1 MLLLEKRLQDQEL
14 NGTLAEGTSA
24 RLQLN
29 EFKASVQNG
38 LKTGLLELEQR
49 YEASQTLAHTTCK
62 WSSSGLKAYGTF
74 LSDEHERASFGSF

>member
-1 MLLLEKRLQDQEL
+1 LKVQRHHFLTWFWQVTILEKRLQEQEL

-49 YEASQTLAHTTCK
+49 YEAST
-62 WSSSGLKAYGTF
+62 
-74 LSDEHERASFGSF
+74 

>member
-1 MLLLEKRLQDQEL
+1 MFLLQVLILEKKLQDQEL

-49 YEASQTLAHTTCK
+49 YEARYAYLWSLALTYAC
-62 WSSSGLKAYGTF
+62 WLLRLVQS
-74 LSDEHERASFGSF
+74 